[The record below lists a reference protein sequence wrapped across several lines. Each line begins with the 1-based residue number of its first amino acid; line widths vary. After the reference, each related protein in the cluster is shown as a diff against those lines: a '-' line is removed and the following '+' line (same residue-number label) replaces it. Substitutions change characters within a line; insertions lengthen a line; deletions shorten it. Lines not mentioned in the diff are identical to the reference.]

1 MSIPRCELSLGSY
14 LPAVEERL
22 LRFDRE
28 GFAERLWRK
37 DPTLW
42 SEDPVPELADR
53 LGWLD
58 LAEASESDLEE
69 IRSFAASTPARRVLL
84 LGMGGSSLA
93 PEVFAR
99 LFPRDRQLEVLD
111 STHPS
116 AVAAAT
122 ARSSS
127 GHTLYVVSSK
137 SGTTVETSSLC
148 AHFLARERRA
158 HPERA
163 GERFVAITDE
173 GTPLEALAREKGFAA
188 VFRAPAEV
196 GGRYSALSRFG
207 LVPAALVGVDLGRLL
222 ASAAEMAAACR
233 SSSDNPGLT
242 LGAMLGELAL
252 AGRDKLTLLADP
264 ALASFPD
271 WLEQLVA
278 ESLGKVGRGVVP
290 VAGEGDE
297 PHGAR
302 SDDRVFVGLRLAG
315 EADPAITA
323 RISRAREAGHP
334 TIEIS
339 LEDRLQIGAEIFR
352 WEAAVAVAGAVLGVQ
367 PFDQPDVQA
376 AKDAAKRAMARTSRD
391 QRSGPS
397 AVGAGSASLTVAVN
411 DWLAGLDDGDYV
423 AIQAF
428 LDPASSAA
436 ALANLRGALW
446 RRTGGVVTAGHGPR
460 FLHSTGQLHKG
471 GPDTGRFLQLIDSP
485 AVDVAVPGG
494 EHTFGQLIRAQAAG
508 DAEALAERGRRV
520 LVVDLGEGGASAVG
534 PLIDAIG

>member
-173 GTPLEALAREKGFAA
+173 GTPLEALAREKSFAA
-188 VFRAPAEV
+188 VFRAPAE
-196 GGRYSALSRFG
+196 
-207 LVPAALVGVDLGRLL
+207 
-222 ASAAEMAAACR
+222 
-233 SSSDNPGLT
+233 
-242 LGAMLGELAL
+242 
-252 AGRDKLTLLADP
+252 
-264 ALASFPD
+264 
-271 WLEQLVA
+271 
-278 ESLGKVGRGVVP
+278 
-290 VAGEGDE
+290 
-297 PHGAR
+297 
-302 SDDRVFVGLRLAG
+302 
-315 EADPAITA
+315 
-323 RISRAREAGHP
+323 
-334 TIEIS
+334 
-339 LEDRLQIGAEIFR
+339 
-352 WEAAVAVAGAVLGVQ
+352 
-367 PFDQPDVQA
+367 
-376 AKDAAKRAMARTSRD
+376 
-391 QRSGPS
+391 
-397 AVGAGSASLTVAVN
+397 
-411 DWLAGLDDGDYV
+411 
-423 AIQAF
+423 
-428 LDPASSAA
+428 
-436 ALANLRGALW
+436 
-446 RRTGGVVTAGHGPR
+446 
-460 FLHSTGQLHKG
+460 
-471 GPDTGRFLQLIDSP
+471 
-485 AVDVAVPGG
+485 
-494 EHTFGQLIRAQAAG
+494 
-508 DAEALAERGRRV
+508 
-520 LVVDLGEGGASAVG
+520 
-534 PLIDAIG
+534 IDAHQRRGNQTEA

>member
-69 IRSFAASTPARRVLL
+69 IRSFAASTPALRVLL